1 MGGGRAIYRLP
12 LAPPVTGAR
21 RALRISPDA
30 PRVCPFPSQP
40 EQPCASEAVGHRT
53 FKSRAAAAGASASA
67 SAGSSCSLIGAY
79 FGVDTSGLVGG
90 GGSAQ
95 PQTTEQADLSDPTNN
110 WLAAVLDDTDQVWSE
125 LFQRGNLDY
134 PEPTLV
140 RFSGVV
146 NSGCGTADAR
156 TGPFYC
162 PADKKLYIDP
172 SFFDELKRMGAPGDF
187 AAAYVIAHE
196 IGHHVQD
203 LEGTLDRRQQARSE
217 REANQISVATELQA
231 DCYAGIWAHYA
242 DTERNVLE
250 DGEIE
255 EGLAAAAAVG
265 DDRLQQSAGMQVQ
278 PETFT
283 HGSSAQ
289 RAQWFRRGFQ
299 SGDLGQC
306 DTFAAM

>member
-1 MGGGRAIYRLP
+1 MRLGSGRSQNVQVASGGGGGGGGR
-12 LAPPVTGAR
+12 
-21 RALRISPDA
+21 
-30 PRVCPFPSQP
+30 
-40 EQPCASEAVGHRT
+40 VGL
-53 FKSRAAAAGASASA
+53 GI
-67 SAGSSCSLIGAY
+67 GGLVVLLIGAY
-79 FGVDTSGLVGG
+79 FGIDTSGLVGG
-90 GGSAQ
+90 GGGPVE
-95 PQTTEQADLSDPTNN
+95 PQTTEQADLSDPIND
-110 WLAAVLDDTDQVWSE
+110 WLAAVLGDTDQVWSE

-172 SFFDELKRMGAPGDF
+172 SFFEELKRMGAPGDF

-196 IGHHVQD
+196 VGHHVQD
-203 LEGTLDRRQQARSE
+203 LEGTLGGRQSNAR
-217 REANQISVATELQA
+217 SVATELQA

-242 DTERNVLE
+242 ETDRDVLE
-250 DGEIE
+250 DGEIN
-255 EGLAAAAAVG
+255 EGLAAAASVG

-278 PETFT
+278 PESFT
-283 HGSSAQ
+283 HGSSADRQ
-289 RAQWFRRGFQ
+289 KWFRRGFQ

-306 DTFAAM
+306 NTFAGM